1 MSYDFYSDQNV
12 SISVH
17 KISKKFALYSSPM
30 SRLKSALSNKKV
42 KRQMSF
48 GLSRMLVLRSLKV
61 KLLVLSV
68 VTVQVNQLF
77 CKSSAPS

>member
-1 MSYDFYSDQNV
+1 MSYDFYPIRTSAFL
-12 SISVH
+12 STRSA
-17 KISKKFALYSSPM
+17 KFALYSSPM
-30 SRLKSALSNKKV
+30 SRLKSALNKKV

>member
-30 SRLKSALSNKKV
+30 SRLKSALSNKK
-42 KRQMSF
+42 K
-48 GLSRMLVLRSLKV
+48 
-61 KLLVLSV
+61 
-68 VTVQVNQLF
+68 
-77 CKSSAPS
+77 